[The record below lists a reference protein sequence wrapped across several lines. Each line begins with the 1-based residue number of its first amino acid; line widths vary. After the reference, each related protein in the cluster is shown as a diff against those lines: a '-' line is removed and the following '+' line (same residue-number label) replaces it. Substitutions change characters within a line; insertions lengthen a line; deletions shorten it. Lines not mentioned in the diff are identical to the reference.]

1 MPAVT
6 VHESIKEGLFVT
18 KMSNMLDPLVGA
30 STNQLRQLLL
40 LRNSK
45 NI

>member
-1 MPAVT
+1 MPAVM

-30 STNQLRQLLL
+30 SKIRLRPLL

-45 NI
+45 IYT

>member
-1 MPAVT
+1 MPAVM
-6 VHESIKEGLFVT
+6 VHESNKEGLFVT
-18 KMSNMLDPLVGA
+18 KMSNMSDPLVGA
-30 STNQLRQLLL
+30 STIRLRPLL